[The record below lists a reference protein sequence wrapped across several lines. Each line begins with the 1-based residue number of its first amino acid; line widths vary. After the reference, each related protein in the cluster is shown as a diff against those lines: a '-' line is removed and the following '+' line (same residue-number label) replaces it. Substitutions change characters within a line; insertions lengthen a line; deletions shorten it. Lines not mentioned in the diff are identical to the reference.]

1 MTTRARKQVLSGLC
15 FCRMNPIPPVACA
28 PIADAADGYTRN
40 MPHATGRT
48 CVPRDLDGGDWSQVE
63 PILNELLAR
72 PVATA
77 AEFEQWM
84 LDRSEIE
91 AACDEARA
99 NLYIAS
105 SCDTESKD
113 KQQAFATFVETIVP
127 RVDVVGFDL
136 DKKQVAL
143 FEKLSMNP
151 GRYAVLERSKRSRIE
166 LFRNE
171 NVPIQT
177 ELEKLGQEYGRIAG
191 AQTVQFDGSER
202 TLPQMG
208 TYLQD
213 ADRSVRERAW
223 RAVNDRRMAD
233 RDRLDDLLNRMIARR
248 HQIARNA
255 GCGSYVEFVFKDKQ
269 RFDYTPAECRAFWRG
284 AEKHVVPF
292 MSRLAARRKQQLGV
306 AELRPWDMGV
316 DPHGRAGLKPFAGGR
331 DLFEKTARVFES
343 VDARLG
349 RMFRELGP
357 QAGGEAAPGGRPY
370 TTGEPLVSEFL
381 DLDSRK
387 GKRPG
392 GYQYNRPRSRRPF
405 IFMNAAGIHR
415 DAMTMLHEAG
425 HAFHSMLCASD
436 PIADYRTSPTE
447 FAEVASMS
455 MEHVTMPYWGVDG
468 GFYVKDEDLRRSRME
483 HLERSVS
490 ILAWIA
496 CIDSFQQWMYEN
508 PGHTYRQRDDQWVE
522 IDQRLGEG
530 VSWAGLEESRRA
542 AWQRQSHIFSH
553 PLYYI
558 EYGIAQLGALQLW
571 LRSIKEGTAPT
582 IDAYI
587 RALSLGASK
596 PLPELFATAGLPFE
610 FGEAAIA
617 RVVGAVEEEMG
628 RMGA

>member
-1 MTTRARKQVLSGLC
+1 
-15 FCRMNPIPPVACA
+15 
-28 PIADAADGYTRN
+28 
-40 MPHATGRT
+40 MPHVSQRT
-48 CVPRDLDGGDWSQVE
+48 CVPRDLDGADWSQVE
-63 PILNELLAR
+63 PILTELLAR

-105 SCDTESKD
+105 SCDTEDKA

-127 RVDVVGFDL
+127 RVDVIGFDL

-143 FEKLSMNP
+143 FERLSMDRA
-151 GRYAVLERSKRSRIE
+151 RYQVLERSKRSRID
-166 LFRNE
+166 LFRPE

-177 ELEKLGQEYGRIAG
+177 DLEKLGQEYGRIAG
-191 AQTVQFDGSER
+191 AQTVQFDGKER

-208 TYLQD
+208 TYLQET
-213 ADRSVRERAW
+213 DRSVREAAW
-223 RAVNDRRMAD
+223 RAVSDRRMLD
-233 RDRLDDLLNRMIARR
+233 RDGLNDLLDRMIAQRS
-248 HQIARNA
+248 QMARNA
-255 GCGSYVEFVFKDKQ
+255 GCANFVEYVFRDKQ
-269 RFDYTPAECRAFWRG
+269 RFDYTPEHCRSFWLA

-292 MSRLAARRKQQLGV
+292 MNRLAARRKQQLGV

-316 DPHGRAGLKPFAGGR
+316 DPQGRPGLKPFSGGR
-331 DLFEKTARVFES
+331 DLFEKTARVFEA

-357 QAGGEAAPGGRPY
+357 QAGGEAAPAGRQY
-370 TTGEPLVSEFL
+370 AAGEPLVSEFL

-405 IFMNAAGIHR
+405 IFMNAAGLHR

-425 HAFHSMLCASD
+425 HAFHSMLSASD
-436 PIADYRTSPTE
+436 PIVDYRMSPTE

-455 MEHVTMPYWGVDG
+455 MEHVTMPRWGVEG
-468 GFYVKDEDLRRSRME
+468 GYYSSDDDLRRARTE

-508 PGHTYRQRDDQWVE
+508 PGHTHEQRDDRWVE
-522 IDQRLGEG
+522 IDQRLGES
-530 VSWAGLEESRRA
+530 VSWNGLEDARRA

-571 LRSIKEGTAPT
+571 LRSIREGTTPT

-587 RALSLGASK
+587 RALSLGGSR
-596 PLPELFATAGLPFE
+596 PLPDLFAAAGLPFD
-610 FGEAAIA
+610 FGEATMA
-617 RVVGAVEEEMG
+617 RVVGAVEEELG
-628 RMGA
+628 RMDR

>member
-1 MTTRARKQVLSGLC
+1 
-15 FCRMNPIPPVACA
+15 
-28 PIADAADGYTRN
+28 
-40 MPHATGRT
+40 MPHVSQRT
-48 CVPRDLDGGDWSQVE
+48 CVPRDLDGADWSQVE
-63 PILNELLAR
+63 PILTELLAR

-105 SCDTESKD
+105 SCDTEDKA

-127 RVDVVGFDL
+127 RVDVIGFDL

-143 FEKLSMNP
+143 FERLSMDRA
-151 GRYAVLERSKRSRIE
+151 RYQVLERSKRSRID
-166 LFRNE
+166 LFRPE

-177 ELEKLGQEYGRIAG
+177 DLEKLGQEYGRIAG
-191 AQTVQFDGSER
+191 AQTVQFDGKER

-208 TYLQD
+208 TYLQET
-213 ADRSVRERAW
+213 DRSVREAAW
-223 RAVNDRRMAD
+223 RAVSDRRMLD
-233 RDRLDDLLNRMIARR
+233 RDGLNDLLDRMIAQRS
-248 HQIARNA
+248 QMARNA
-255 GCGSYVEFVFKDKQ
+255 GCANFVEYVFRDKQ
-269 RFDYTPAECRAFWRG
+269 RFDYTPEHCRSFWLA

-292 MSRLAARRKQQLGV
+292 MNRLAARRKQQLGV

-316 DPHGRAGLKPFAGGR
+316 DPQGRPGLKPFSGGR
-331 DLFEKTARVFES
+331 DLFEKTARVFEA

-357 QAGGEAAPGGRPY
+357 QAGGEAAPAGRQY
-370 TTGEPLVSEFL
+370 AAGEPLVSEFL

-405 IFMNAAGIHR
+405 IFMNAAGLHR

-425 HAFHSMLCASD
+425 HAFHSMLSASD
-436 PIADYRTSPTE
+436 PIVDYRMSPTE

-455 MEHVTMPYWGVDG
+455 MEHVTMPRWGVEG
-468 GFYVKDEDLRRSRME
+468 GYYSSDDDLRRARTE

-508 PGHTYRQRDDQWVE
+508 PGHTHEQRDDRWVE
-522 IDQRLGEG
+522 IDRRLGES
-530 VSWAGLEESRRA
+530 VSWSGLEDARRA

-571 LRSIKEGTAPT
+571 LRSIREGTTPT

-587 RALSLGASK
+587 RALSLGGSR
-596 PLPELFATAGLPFE
+596 PLPELFAAAELPFD
-610 FGEAAIA
+610 FGEATMA

-628 RMGA
+628 RMDG